1 MKSLVRKVG
10 LILAL
15 TVLAAWL
22 RLPSLGEV
30 NLYNDEYYQFEAAV
44 GWLKKGEWVR
54 WDYYT
59 ATADKPYDRA
69 KLFMV
74 QVAGSIA
81 LFGETEWAAR
91 LPAALWGI
99 LLIPL
104 TVLLLLRISKHE
116 LMAYGT
122 GLVLAVD
129 PLSIELSRY
138 VRMYSMLMVCSIGIV
153 FLFYRCLESRR
164 WARLWYGGGALVVT
178 IIAVLIFKELTL
190 ALLAA
195 LAVYVTVR
203 TVLFLVQ
210 RQPVDRPW
218 VVAWISGAVLG
229 SVAIVLTILG
239 YNVIPLDAAII
250 RDQPHWSYVVDLFSA
265 WRVPAI
271 AAGFAVIGVAVS
283 GRQLR
288 SFSGLSAVAALV
300 ILIYFTFFSHRW
312 DAQRYVSI
320 VVPLIS
326 FITVIG
332 LIVTLRF
339 LFELLPKPTWL
350 RYGLIIPLAL
360 LAGPTGSFNQPV
372 YPDLRTAYRFV
383 ADQAAPG
390 EVVLIQGPRF
400 YYWPDPTLPVY
411 KLGAYKSLTLPEFKA
426 LAKRGTSGGWVI
438 YATDHQRHLR
448 DNIKH
453 YVTKRFDQVT
463 ELRDTGVKVY
473 HFVPDDVK

>member
-22 RLPSLGEV
+22 RLPNLGDV

-44 GWLKKGEWVR
+44 GWLKTGEWVR

-91 LPAALWGI
+91 LPAAIWGI

-116 LMAYGT
+116 LIAYGT

-138 VRMYSMLMVCSIGIV
+138 VRMYSMMMVGGIV
-153 FLFYRCLESRR
+153 LIYALYYCIQHRS
-164 WARLWYGGGALVVT
+164 WKSGGLAVSAGV
-178 IIAVLIFKELTL
+178 ISVLIFKELTL

-195 LAVYVTVR
+195 VAVYATLR
-203 TVLFLVQ
+203 LIQFIIT
-210 RQPVDRPW
+210 RQADDRRW
-218 VVAWISGAVLG
+218 TIAWMLGALLGVIAIS
-229 SVAIVLTILG
+229 LTIAG
-239 YNVIPLDAAII
+239 INVVPLDAVIV
-250 RDQPHWSYVVDLFSA
+250 RDQPHWSYIVDLFRA
-265 WRVPAI
+265 WRIPAI
-271 AAGFAVIGVAVS
+271 AAGFAVIGVVIS
-283 GRQLR
+283 FRQLR
-288 SFSGLSAVAALV
+288 SFSGLSTVVASV
-300 ILIYFTFFSHRW
+300 VLIYFTFFSHRW
-312 DAQRYVSI
+312 DAQRYISI
-320 VVPLIS
+320 VIPLIS
-326 FITVIG
+326 FITVLG
-332 LIVTLRF
+332 MVVTLRF

-350 RYGLIIPLAL
+350 RYGLIVPLAL
-360 LAGPTGSFNQPV
+360 LAGPTFSFSQPV
-372 YPDLRTAYRFV
+372 YPDLRTAYRSV

-390 EVVLIQGPRF
+390 EVILIQGPRF
-400 YYWPDPTLPVY
+400 YYWPDSTLPVY

-438 YATDHQRHLR
+438 YTVDHQRHLR

-453 YVTKRFDQVT
+453 YVAKRFDQVT
-463 ELRDTGVKVY
+463 ELRDTGVMVY